1 MSRLSILNANGHDS
15 GTCNSHAC
23 SATIQLY
30 IVLVPPTSEGL
41 QMDKP
46 ASERTLADSSL
57 CFPNVFARQSSP
69 FHHLPHNHRER
80 SARNCRSRRTPTV
93 IAAAVSVGEDESK
106 SQIRTAII
114 LQPSPPPASLA
125 KAVPAC
131 EAPGGLTFCMFA
143 RPSIGFWWRWRSCRK
158 KIKKPLLPRLRFFPF
173 CSAVTPNLHFSSGSS
188 VFTPVFEPLQQPLQ
202 PSPPPLL
209 PTGLIG
215 GARAVV
221 QGSACSVHSGPC
233 SGQSIFQLV

>member
-1 MSRLSILNANGHDS
+1 MIPAPVTLTPAPQQFNY
-15 GTCNSHAC
+15 T
-23 SATIQLY
+23 

-46 ASERTLADSSL
+46 ASERTLADFPL
-57 CFPNVFARQSSP
+57 YFPNVFARQSSP
-69 FHHLPHNHRER
+69 FHHLLPHNHRER

-106 SQIRTAII
+106 SQIQNSHH

-143 RPSIGFWWRWRSCRK
+143 RPVNRILVAVAIMSEKNQEASTAAVA
-158 KIKKPLLPRLRFFPF
+158 LLPVLL
-173 CSAVTPNLHFSSGSS
+173 SGDPNLSF
-188 VFTPVFEPLQQPLQ
+188 FF
-202 PSPPPLL
+202 
-209 PTGLIG
+209 
-215 GARAVV
+215 R
-221 QGSACSVHSGPC
+221 
-233 SGQSIFQLV
+233 